1 MLPLPLAGIFFETRT
16 HPLTGEE
23 QHLLRAMPVMLAV
36 LCVLAIAYRFYS
48 AFLAARVA
56 AFDNT
61 RRTPAHQFNDGQNYH
76 PTNRW
81 VLFGHHFA
89 AISGAGPLIGPVLAM
104 QYGYAP
110 GLLWLLIGVCLAGA
124 VQDMLV
130 MAASVRRG
138 GRSLAEIAKAELGK
152 PASVVASLA
161 ILVIVVVALAGLAF
175 VVVKA
180 LGGEEAKIPLNTAIR
195 VPAGQIVSTDA
206 SSTGPTVLQFPKEC
220 TLSYPGARGEHRRPE
235 HFHLRAPD
243 GSKWHVGM
251 PGHLMIVG
259 GTGVREW
266 HVGSAVPPETVLFV
280 PPKTVQVIPGSSW
293 GTFTIACTI
302 PIALF
307 VGLWMYRIR
316 KGRVVEA
323 SVIGGAMTLGA
334 VVLGAYIPGSSLEPC
349 FSLSRETTI
358 IALCVYGFI
367 AAVLP
372 VWLLLTPR
380 DYLSSFMKLG
390 TLALLVVGVILANPT
405 LEHPPINQ
413 EFRTGGPTFTGNL
426 FPFVFICVMCGAISG
441 FHALV
446 SSGTTPKMI
455 DKETDIRPIGYG
467 AMLLEGLVGV
477 VALIA
482 AAAMPPELYYS
493 INVDVEKVPQFQDRL
508 DRMYAEIGTVPA
520 AGEKIHAAG
529 VRDVHQ
535 LDLAEVEESVG
546 GESLRGRTG
555 GAVTLAVSMAMI
567 LTSAFDW
574 AEGGLNDL
582 MKYWYHFAIMFEALF
597 ILTTIDA
604 GTRIARYLF
613 QETAGKIHPQFA
625 RPDWWPGALLA
636 TFVVTAGW
644 GLLVWSG
651 EITTIWPMFG
661 IANQLLAVLALALV
675 TTWLVNTGRGRY
687 ALVTILPMLFVMT
700 TTLTAGWI
708 MSRQNLNTLST
719 LNWGDVFTARGFKL
733 VVTPL
738 LMWFIIATVCTIV
751 VIALARCLAVRANPS
766 LVRRET

>member
-1 MLPLPLAGIFFETRT
+1 MLPLANAFFETRI
-16 HPLTGEE
+16 HPITGEE
-23 QHLLRAMPVMLAV
+23 QHLLRAMPVMLGV
-36 LCVLAIAYRFYS
+36 LCILAIAYRFYS
-48 AFLAARVA
+48 AFLAAKVA
-56 AFDNT
+56 ALDDS
-61 RRTPAHQFNDGQNYH
+61 RRTPAHQFDDRQNYH

-152 PASVVASLA
+152 PASLIASLA
-161 ILVIVVVALAGLAF
+161 ILVIVIIALGGLAF

-180 LGGEEAKIPLNTAIR
+180 LGGEDAKLP
-195 VPAGQIVSTDA
+195 G
-206 SSTGPTVLQFPKEC
+206 GTVILAPKGSQPERMADGRCTYRFPRSCEINYDPRSKP
-220 TLSYPGARGEHRRPE
+220 SVRPE
-235 HFHLRAPD
+235 SFVVALPSDRSSLPTIEETRFGVVGGGLMATIMSDQPVSNAYVIPS
-243 GSKWHVGM
+243 GSKQ
-251 PGHLMIVG
+251 I
-259 GTGVREW
+259 
-266 HVGSAVPPETVLFV
+266 
-280 PPKTVQVIPGSSW
+280 IPGSSW

-316 KGRVVEA
+316 KGRIVEA
-323 SVIGGAMTLGA
+323 SIIGGVLTLGA
-334 VVLGAYIPGSSLEPC
+334 VMLGAYIPGSPLESI
-349 FSLSRETTI
+349 FSLTREQTI
-358 IALCVYGFI
+358 IALCIYGFV

-405 LEHPPINQ
+405 LQHPPINETFQ
-413 EFRTGGPTFTGNL
+413 SGGPTFRGNL

-441 FHALV
+441 FHSLV

-455 DKETDIRPIGYG
+455 DRERDIRPIGYG
-467 AMLLEGLVGV
+467 AMLMEGLVGV

-493 INVDVEKVPQFQDRL
+493 INVDVEKVPEFQERL
-508 DRMYAEIGTVPA
+508 DKMYAEVGATPA
-520 AGEKIHAAG
+520 AQDKMHAAG
-529 VRDVHQ
+529 VREVHQ
-535 LDLAEVEESVG
+535 LNLAEMEETVG

-567 LTSAFDW
+567 LTQAFDW
-574 AEGGLNDL
+574 ADNRLHDL

-613 QETAGKIHPQFA
+613 QETLGKVHPNFA
-625 RPDWWPGALLA
+625 RSDWWPGALLA
-636 TFVVTAGW
+636 TAVVTFGW
-644 GLLVWSG
+644 GALVWTG
-651 EITTIWPMFG
+651 QITTIWPMFG

-675 TTWLVNTGRGRY
+675 TTWLINSGRRRY
-687 ALVTILPMLFVMT
+687 AWVTILPMLFVMS
-700 TTLTAGWI
+700 TTLTAGSI
-708 MSRQNLNTLST
+708 MTWQRQLNTLNLALMLFVIVS
-719 LNWGDVFTARGFKL
+719 VFA
-733 VVTPL
+733 V
-738 LMWFIIATVCTIV
+738 V
-751 VIALARCLAVRANPS
+751 VIAVGNWLRPRQV
-766 LVRRET
+766 